1 MPTSVI
7 EDTASKNLA
16 TAEIESKEKTNQ
28 SLPSSSI
35 DTSSSATNQVEAEK
49 LRLLLRKRQKKM
61 GLLLQLRLLLS
72 Q

>member
-16 TAEIESKEKTNQ
+16 TAEIKSKEKTNQ